1 MRKRTGLQLFAALF
15 FMLFSSCTSVPP
27 LRDTGGS
34 VPCPESFSSVR
45 LIKDYISQMR
55 SVNPFLQGIYDRLL
69 SGIFRDALDSLDLGE
84 CPVSRMYEW
93 INFCRGLTE
102 NTGATAL
109 TYGYKDSGGYHLVLL
124 VDYGFAFS
132 PEGVIASLVAHEM
145 IHAYCDHS
153 NLPAGESFHEQW
165 FDYIASAVEKQSMKY
180 GYDPFYFYLRNIYRN

>member
-1 MRKRTGLQLFAALF
+1 MVRAEVIVRKRTGLQLFAVLF

-93 INFCRGLTE
+93 INFCRGLLKTLVQPHLL
-102 NTGATAL
+102 TVTRIPGDTILCFSLTTAL
-109 TYGYKDSGGYHLVLL
+109 RFLL
-124 VDYGFAFS
+124 RA
-132 PEGVIASLVAHEM
+132 
-145 IHAYCDHS
+145 
-153 NLPAGESFHEQW
+153 
-165 FDYIASAVEKQSMKY
+165 
-180 GYDPFYFYLRNIYRN
+180 